1 MTNQALVSN
10 LRAYTPGLLFRYP
23 ELPISSAS
31 ALEYHRGSREPGG
44 RFLLQPRSLKVKN
57 VFSIAALST
66 VVLALAACSGSTQ
79 ATEATTAPAT
89 SSVHPSATSA
99 PAASPSAPAS
109 TVPSPVGPSSPAPS
123 SPAVA
128 ASPTTEPSATPLVD
142 LGLNERGNLTQKV
155 GVTSVFGAPTGQQF
169 ADLTADSV
177 QTDFQCTTPDAKAS
191 VNGQF
196 VAIKISVAA
205 KSNFEDSGWPSLA
218 LSNLEFTAWDAAGV
232 KLMDPVGNSAGCV
245 PDAELIASPIEP
257 GTNATGLVILDVP
270 KGAGSAAFVVGG
282 FEGSY
287 GWEWHW

>member
-1 MTNQALVSN
+1 M
-10 LRAYTPGLLFRYP
+10 
-23 ELPISSAS
+23 
-31 ALEYHRGSREPGG
+31 
-44 RFLLQPRSLKVKN
+44 KN
-57 VFSIAALST
+57 VFSIATLSI
-66 VVLALAACSGSTQ
+66 VVLALAACSGSPQTSD
-79 ATEATTAPAT
+79 ASTPPVTSSVKPSATTAP
-89 SSVHPSATSA
+89 SVS
-99 PAASPSAPAS
+99 PAAPAS
-109 TVPSPVGPSSPAPS
+109 TAASPVGPSSPAPS
-123 SPAVA
+123 SPAA
-128 ASPTTEPSATPLVD
+128 ANSTTEPSATPLVD

-169 ADLTADSV
+169 ADLTAEAI
-177 QTDFQCTTPDAKAS
+177 QTDFQCTVPDANAS

-205 KSNFEDSGWPSLA
+205 KSNFEDSGWPSLT

-232 KLMDPVGNSAGCV
+232 KLMDAVGNSAGCV

>member
-1 MTNQALVSN
+1 M
-10 LRAYTPGLLFRYP
+10 
-23 ELPISSAS
+23 
-31 ALEYHRGSREPGG
+31 
-44 RFLLQPRSLKVKN
+44 KN

-66 VVLALAACSGSTQ
+66 VVLALAACSSSPQ
-79 ATEATTAPAT
+79 ATEASTAST
-89 SSVHPSATSA
+89 LQPSATTSQ
-99 PAASPSAPAS
+99 PVSPSAQAS
-109 TVPSPVGPSSPAPS
+109 ATQSPVGPTSPAPS
-123 SPAVA
+123 SPAA
-128 ASPTTEPSATPLVD
+128 AAGATTEPSAKPLVD

-169 ADLTADSV
+169 ADLTADSI
-177 QTDFQCTTPDAKAS
+177 QADFQCTAPEAKAS

-218 LSNLEFTAWDAAGV
+218 LSNLEFTAWDAGGV

-245 PDAELIASPIEP
+245 PDAELIPSPVEP
-257 GTNATGLVILDVP
+257 GTNATGFVILDVP